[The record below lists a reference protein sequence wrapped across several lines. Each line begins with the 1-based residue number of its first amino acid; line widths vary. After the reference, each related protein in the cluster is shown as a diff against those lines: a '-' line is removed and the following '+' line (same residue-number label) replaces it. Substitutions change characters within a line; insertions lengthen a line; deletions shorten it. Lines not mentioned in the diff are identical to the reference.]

1 MNCELCRIEMKTWR
15 FDADR
20 KIFEDMFAHLESC
33 PQCSIAFE
41 RLSQRDK
48 ELRQTFFKI
57 PESPMLESRILAGL
71 RQDRAHAATPRRT
84 WRLRFLLPIA
94 AVLLLALG
102 ASLRLWVQ
110 DRQFAGEVAGLI
122 RNTPSIQIS
131 SNNRAELLQ
140 WSERIIPGASQLSS
154 RLERVEFRGAAS
166 VRVADH
172 DAVWLKMKNENRASL
187 VIFEGRLLHTNGI
200 KTIQHEG
207 GSEALWS
214 DNEKTYALL
223 FDGSFE
229 EMRAYMNRMG
239 IAS

>member
-1 MNCELCRIEMKTWR
+1 MNCELCRVEMKTWR

-20 KIFEDMFAHLESC
+20 QAFEDMFVHLENC
-33 PQCSIAFE
+33 PQCSLAFE
-41 RLSQRDK
+41 RLSQRDV
-48 ELRQTFFKI
+48 ELRQTFFKV
-57 PESPMLESRILAGL
+57 PESPMLESRILVGL
-71 RQDRAHAATPRRT
+71 RQDRAHGATSRRT
-84 WRLRFLLPIA
+84 WRLRFLVPIA

-131 SNNRAELLQ
+131 SDNRAELLQ
-140 WSERIIPGASQLSS
+140 WSERTIPGASQLSS
-154 RLERVEFRGAAS
+154 RLGRVEFRGAAS

-187 VIFEGRLLHTNGI
+187 VIFEGRLLHTDGI
-200 KTIQHEG
+200 KTVQHGG

-223 FDGSFE
+223 FDGSSE
-229 EMRAYMNRMG
+229 DMRAYMNRMG
-239 IAS
+239 ITS